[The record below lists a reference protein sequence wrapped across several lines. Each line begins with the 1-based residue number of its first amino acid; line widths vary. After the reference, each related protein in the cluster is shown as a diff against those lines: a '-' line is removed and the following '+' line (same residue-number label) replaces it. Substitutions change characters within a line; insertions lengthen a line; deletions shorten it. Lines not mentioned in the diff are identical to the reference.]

1 MYSLCIPK
9 LLQIVLHEKSEQ
21 LQQLLNVV
29 PQYGNMDSKLW
40 LQKWLALQSEE
51 ARRWRAFLRAHT
63 EGFQLKQFELSDS
76 LESGDL
82 KTALHKLQVV
92 LKEKQDQHD
101 NGALQID
108 IDLAQV
114 KLQLSA
120 AKEDSAEHVID
131 LNASELKLYQ
141 LLLPALR
148 EYYMDRVLSSTINVD
163 FDEQLNQDYSEQLLT
178 LNGHLWRCLNTLN
191 STEHGKIVS
200 AWRALTNVKHFVEL
214 LQKQLEGSSCY
225 KALRSYQRQ
234 YRYELQCY
242 QLENLATR
250 FDCAQ
255 VPTEVELSSRYS
267 YQGPA
272 LTNVL
277 LSLICQPNGQL
288 LSVPLSDLQP
298 WRQSLQQARQLIWQ
312 NAQLVSRRHS
322 AEVNNLQLA
331 RDNASQLLQELDY
344 LTQVKQQPQMDAG
357 FQNCAAEL
365 QQVLQQLQEA
375 ENQTQSMSHVFDGAL
390 ATILIGALELSLLTH
405 APLID
410 PVEKNRLK
418 NLYIAE
424 DIDCLNHLSTTYD
437 FMKIIMK
444 YKHFGQQIYEQVQ
457 QQLQLA
463 RQQQQQLN
471 QKLALRPEQCLYANL
486 VQDLTHFLKSNCDC
500 GVLHKIII
508 ALREHWQHF
517 VGPQLAS
524 ATELKSGTELLNK
537 LELWLANAQRFVHH
551 TLSRYSAYYQDFVL
565 PIKCAVNQLRFG
577 LEQMKVLFTRLLAAG
592 SVPEAQRLQYT
603 ISQML
608 QFPSQRPLTIRS
620 NHVYALLSKL
630 PHCEH
635 DYFRL
640 LKAKL
645 SELRNFITIAS
656 TIDETIFAAYDD
668 ALHISNQT
676 WQQEEKRR
684 NAKRAEE
691 ESLYKTKTL
700 GGVEDEELVELQE
713 IEQNFPTHLDE
724 DFAEFVDQPT
734 LEQVLKLDKK
744 ANTKAKLAEIVNEQ
758 DYVFLARNF
767 IEVMTNHTP
776 VSYKEPVQQQQKQ
789 QLQLIAPYQAR
800 LQVFVQLHAHYKTA
814 LGSQLDDTVYNGL
827 TFALAMQQRQLKDIE
842 LEEEHSNQSYDYYKD
857 SNISEVNGCL
867 NVMERI
873 EKRVLEQL
881 ELYPEHAGLADI
893 KLVIS
898 RIRKLPA
905 HVSVGRFNTGFQ
917 LLRQKL
923 AMWNEVAHR
932 NNNLQAEEIEVAEF
946 VQRWTKL
953 ELQHWRNCL
962 NQTAQQVELKAYRY
976 WFFIYN
982 LLQAGAELPEL
993 IRTLRQFVEAS
1004 SFGDFQVRLQLLH
1017 GFEMYLHNAERGG
1030 KKSST
1035 ELQPL
1040 IAALHNLQLYFSQF
1054 SNEVADTVKSRR
1066 APIEK
1071 KLREFVKIQS
1081 YNKDLSY
1088 FSMRNNVANVHR
1100 NLNKFLKEYRL
1111 LLEQKI
1117 TEVFQPKDVTFK
1129 DYNVEKVKNKPLPF
1143 IMDARHFVANEQLR
1157 DKYRAQDLGE
1167 NAPLL
1172 QRLGKHFGTARNIV
1186 RETIT
1191 QTGYGSNIAAMDE
1204 LVDMQLERCEH
1215 LRNLN
1220 VDRSKERPQQKL
1232 QAKQILQQ
1240 KRKALTDLFKVLTR
1254 LGLNYKTG
1262 LMELSLRTEFENFQL
1277 LPFSVAAMLPNLHGS
1292 WRLLY
1297 RHMDLYYMKS
1307 VFKLKLLQN
1316 IMLTPLSEL
1325 GPPNIERIKGF
1336 AVDMFLL
1343 VQQQR
1348 EQLSS
1353 STRQLHELRT
1363 ALDQLRQVAEIVLP
1377 EQATME
1383 QLNFSHN
1390 ADQCVQL
1397 KHNLCQIQY
1406 VIRQWQLLLHCAP
1419 GQEQSE
1425 NSVLLTRAPLRLI
1438 ELFELCGQILRSSQ
1452 GLLQELERVNHE
1464 YLDSNKML
1472 QYQKNFE
1479 KIVDSIK
1486 QALAHLDAG
1495 HDEHLPLAQP
1505 LLTLLDTVAK
1515 SSENAV
1521 AIAEAPVELS
1531 NVDAELT
1538 NIAHGVLL
1546 ALQKIYKQHGKKE
1559 KEEVEE
1565 KNEDNEL
1572 LKEQHLK
1579 HYLTGQLD
1587 SDWEQLSLA
1596 RTLSKLSNVLL
1607 VLKHA
1612 DPSEEKLLCLRR
1624 AVALLPVLEQ
1634 YQLLADY
1641 LLLQQLGTH
1650 KTSAKMLSIMLTAF
1664 VEIGSKGFCV
1674 PPDLMQ
1680 DEEGQS
1686 KQDSK
1691 NGEGF
1696 GLEDGTGENDASDKI
1711 ESEDQ
1716 LDDAKRPEDRKDEGD
1731 KEEPDCKEEKGIDM
1745 SDDFD
1750 AKMQDVDKPEED
1762 DSGESE
1768 EEEEL
1773 NKEMGETEEGAEKL
1787 DDQIWGDDEEKQP
1800 EEEEEPD
1807 LNEEDQG
1814 KGTKDEKDEHN
1825 DLDTKNDA
1833 AKEDGK
1839 DEHEKDGLDA
1849 TSEPSGEDKRKEQAK
1864 DIDDMK
1870 EPELDEE
1877 QTNAMHNEL
1886 EEPPEPEEMD
1896 LGDMNNVD
1904 EGHDNDGDEQNDENP
1919 FDIDAMKENMQPAE
1933 EAEEDAADEEPK
1945 EEQPQS
1951 DSSDSEDEEGVT
1963 ERDPTQ
1969 NGKDEAEDE
1978 EDAAEEEKENKEPDT
1993 QTRGELE
2000 EKEDEPEEKP
2010 AEPEPRE
2017 EKPEEHTQ
2025 SKDKS
2030 SKEENVQ
2037 AVPDTE
2043 QNSSADQVQQQQQD
2057 EDVKQEQKMD
2067 EQETG
2072 EEKDGVGQAENDV
2085 SV

>member
-1 MYSLCIPK
+1 M
-9 LLQIVLHEKSEQ
+9 HEKAQQ
-21 LQQLLNVV
+21 LQQLLSVV

-40 LQKWLALQSEE
+40 LHKWLALQSED
-51 ARRWRAFLRAHT
+51 ALKWRAFLRVHT
-63 EGFQLKQFELSDS
+63 EGFQLKQFELNES
-76 LESGDL
+76 LVNEEL
-82 KTALHKLQVV
+82 KTALEKLQAV
-92 LKEKQDQHD
+92 LKERQEQFISD
-101 NGALQID
+101 ALQID
-108 IDLAQV
+108 IDLAEV
-114 KLQLSA
+114 KQQLSA
-120 AKEDSAEHVID
+120 AKDEDDEHVVD
-131 LNASELKLYQ
+131 LNASELKIYQ

-148 EYYMDRVLSSTINVD
+148 EYFMDRVLSSTINVD
-163 FDEQLNQDYSEQLLT
+163 FDERLNQEYSEQLIT
-178 LNGHLWRCLNTLN
+178 LNGHLWKCLNTLQ
-191 STEHGKIVS
+191 SAEHDKIMS
-200 AWRALTNVKHFVEL
+200 AWRAVSNVEL
-214 LQKQLEGSSCY
+214 EQLEGSGCY

-242 QLENLATR
+242 QLDNLATR

-255 VPTEVELSSRYS
+255 VPTETELSSRYS

-277 LSLICQPNGQL
+277 LALICHPNGQL

-298 WRQSLQQARQLIWQ
+298 WRQSLQQTRQLIWQ

-322 AEVNNLQLA
+322 SEVNNLQLA
-331 RDNASQLLQELDY
+331 QQEATQLLQELKY
-344 LTQVKQQPQMDAG
+344 LAEVKQQPQMDSG
-357 FQNCAAEL
+357 FQSCLREL
-365 QQVLQQLQEA
+365 QQVLQQLQATDKQNESV
-375 ENQTQSMSHVFDGAL
+375 NHVFDGAL
-390 ATILIGALELSLLTH
+390 ATLLIGALELSLLTH

-418 NLYIAE
+418 NLYISE
-424 DIDCLNHLSTTYD
+424 DIDCLQHLSTVYD

-471 QKLALRPEQCLYANL
+471 QRLALRPEECMYAAL

-500 GVLHKIII
+500 SALHKIITGI
-508 ALREHWQHF
+508 REHWQHF
-517 VGPQLAS
+517 VGPQLAN
-524 ATELKSGTELLNK
+524 ATQLKSGSELLNK
-537 LELWLANAQRFVHH
+537 LELWLANAQRFVQH

-565 PIKCAVNQLRFG
+565 PIKCAVNQMRFG

-592 SVPEAQRLQYT
+592 SVPEALRLEHT
-603 ISQML
+603 VNQMV
-608 QFPSQRPLTIRS
+608 QFPSQRPLSIRS
-620 NHVYALLSKL
+620 NHVYALLAKL

-668 ALHISNQT
+668 ALHICNQT

-684 NAKRAEE
+684 NEKRAEE

-700 GGVEDEELVELQE
+700 GGIEDEELVELQE

-744 ANTKAKLAEIVNEQ
+744 ASTKAKLAEIVNEQ

-767 IEVMTNHTP
+767 IEVMSNHTR
-776 VSYKEPVQQQQKQ
+776 VSYKEPVQHQQKEE
-789 QLQLIAPYQAR
+789 LQLIAPYQAR

-814 LGSQLDDTVYNGL
+814 LSSQLDDSVYNGL
-827 TFALAMQQRQLKDIE
+827 AFALALQQRQLKDIE
-842 LEEEHSNQSYDYYKD
+842 LEDQHSKQTYDYYKD
-857 SNISEVNGCL
+857 SNIGEVNGCL

-905 HVSVGRFNTGFQ
+905 NACVVRFNTGFQ

-923 AMWNEVAHR
+923 ALWNEVAHR
-932 NNNLQAEEIEVAEF
+932 NNNLQVEEIEVAEF

-962 NQTAQQVELKAYRY
+962 QQTAQQVELKAYRY

-982 LLQAGAELPEL
+982 LLQAAGGELPEL

-1004 SFGDFQVRLQLLH
+1004 SYGDFHVRLQLLH
-1017 GFEMYLHNAERGG
+1017 GFEMYLHNADRGG
-1030 KKSST
+1030 KKSVV

-1054 SNEVADTVKSRR
+1054 SQEVADTVKSRR

-1117 TEVFQPKDVTFK
+1117 SEVFQPKDGTVK
-1129 DYNVEKVKNKPLPF
+1129 DYNVEKLKVKNKPLPF
-1143 IMDARHFVANEQLR
+1143 LMDARHFVASEQLR
-1157 DKYRAQDLGE
+1157 DKYKAQDLGE

-1186 RETIT
+1186 RETIS
-1191 QTGYGSNIAAMDE
+1191 QTGYGFLISEMDE
-1204 LVDMQLERCEH
+1204 LVDLQLERCEH

-1240 KRKALTDLFKVLTR
+1240 KRKALTDLFKVLSR

-1277 LPFSVAAMLPNLHGS
+1277 PPFSIAAMLPSLHAS
-1292 WRLLY
+1292 WRQLN
-1297 RHMDLYYMKS
+1297 RSMDLYYMKS

-1353 STRQLHELRT
+1353 STRELHELRQ
-1363 ALDQLRQVAEIVLP
+1363 ALDQLRQVADIVLP
-1377 EQATME
+1377 EQATVE
-1383 QLNFSHN
+1383 QLSFSHN
-1390 ADQCVQL
+1390 ADQCLQL
-1397 KHNLCQIQY
+1397 KHKLCQIQY

-1419 GQEQSE
+1419 AQEQSE
-1425 NSVLLTRAPLRLI
+1425 NSVLLTRLPLRLA
-1438 ELFELCGQILRSSQ
+1438 ELLELCGQILRGSQ
-1452 GLLQELERVNHE
+1452 VLLQELERANLE
-1464 YLDSNKML
+1464 YLDSNKL
-1472 QYQKNFE
+1472 QQYQRNYQQ
-1479 KIVDSIK
+1479 IVDNIR

-1505 LLTLLDTVAK
+1505 LLTLLDTVEKTA
-1515 SSENAV
+1515 ENANS
-1521 AIAEAPVELS
+1521 IAQAPIELT

-1546 ALQKIYKQHGKKE
+1546 ALQKIYKQHGKHE
-1559 KEEVEE
+1559 KVDEED
-1565 KNEDNEL
+1565 KKEDNDE

-1579 HYLTGQLD
+1579 QHLTGQLD
-1587 SDWEQLSLA
+1587 LDWQHLSLA

-1612 DPSEEKLLCLRR
+1612 EPSEEKLHCLRR
-1624 AVALLPVLEQ
+1624 SVTLLPVLEQ

-1768 EEEEL
+1768 EEDEL

-1800 EEEEEPD
+1800 EEEEEPEMK
-1807 LNEEDQG
+1807 EEDQG
-1814 KGTKDEKDEHN
+1814 KGSKDEKDEHN

-1904 EGHDNDGDEQNDENP
+1904 EGHDNDGDDQNEENP

-1933 EAEEDAADEEPK
+1933 EAEEDAGDEAPQED
-1945 EEQPQS
+1945 QPQS
-1951 DSSDSEDEEGVT
+1951 DSSDSEDEEGAT

-1978 EDAAEEEKENKEPDT
+1978 EAAAEEEKENKEPET

-2000 EKEDEPEEKP
+2000 HEEEAPEEKP
-2010 AEPEPRE
+2010 AEPEARE

-2037 AVPDTE
+2037 SVPDTE

-2085 SV
+2085 SPFEMI